1 MVEKSVPGFC
11 MEVKDA
17 LKKTMDIQAE
27 DELLLKSGKEIRKEL
42 KKRIIKIQKERLV
55 EMLNET
61 KADRVLLN
69 NFQFN

>member
-1 MVEKSVPGFC
+1 